1 MERGRGEMNTVRDRC
16 GWGGSIALHKAN
28 LNHAHPAP
36 CSLKDE
42 LLKLL
47 ETLALEDQVEK
58 LAANGIKIR
67 CDLAWVDTNDVQY
80 LCAVSKQT
88 LMSLLQYFKT
98 TASGACRVTPEAS
111 CASPASGTLGH
122 IT

>member
-1 MERGRGEMNTVRDRC
+1 MNTVRDRC
-16 GWGGSIALHKAN
+16 GWGGSIAFHKSN

-47 ETLALEDQVEK
+47 ETLALQDQVQK

-80 LCAVSKQT
+80 LCGVWKQT
-88 LMSLLQYFKT
+88 LMCLLEYFKT
-98 TASGACRVTPEAS
+98 TASGACHVTPEAS
-111 CASPASGTLGH
+111 WASPASATLAH